1 MKTLFHR
8 GEYPHNGKPVYFV
21 QRKINGVVY
30 LIGQITWIGDGWEFR
45 NHLTGRCFE
54 FDTLTEAKDEARKV

>member
-1 MKTLFHR
+1 MSTSFHR
-8 GEYPHNGKPVYFV
+8 GELPHNGKPVYFV

-45 NHLTGRCFE
+45 NDVTGRRFD
-54 FDTLTEAKDEARKV
+54 FDTLAEAKDEAQRS